1 MKTISF
7 RIILAILI
15 SSITASML
23 LCGVSIQ
30 RSASLLQDEV
40 EKNLTFASEKY
51 AYEFS
56 SIFKNTE
63 GMVDAVAANV
73 AVTFD
78 PSKYYSDEEYIQE
91 YKSYLNKIIKETVT
105 DSEAAQGLY
114 FTFNPKLTMEEVWY
128 AYNNQKKLVYID
140 ADFNL
145 HKRDFTEPVSPEML
159 YYFQPIWNKAG
170 AWTGPYFDADIS
182 LDVLSYSKAVY
193 VNGVLIGVAGADI
206 LTEHTID
213 IVETMKIYKGGYAF
227 LLDENYNVMIHPKYK
242 EGMNFNSI
250 DHGKLSFITKEM
262 KSKNTSVVHFLD
274 GKKESIMAFTHLSNG
289 WILGINQP
297 TNEVYLSIRIFS
309 AFIVGLTIAVIL
321 LTVIF
326 AIIFAKR
333 FSKPILSAAD
343 QLKLLEMGDYT
354 QDIPEELLN
363 RKDDLGEFGKAIY
376 TIQSAIKQEA
386 SENREKDVLLI
397 YQSKQAKIGEMVGNI
412 SHQWKQPLNNIN
424 LILLNL
430 YDAYQYKELD
440 DELMRET
447 IEKTSRIVKTMSETI
462 EDFTDFLKPNRE
474 KVAFDVADCI
484 KLALSLMEASIKY
497 HGIAITVK
505 LENNLTLCGFP
516 NEFSHV
522 LFNVLNNARDA
533 TVTAHG
539 LDKMIDIYGYEK
551 EERVII
557 EVINKG
563 NLIPETLLPQV
574 FDPYITTKGEKEGTG
589 IGLYISKLII
599 EQRMGGKIEL
609 FNMED
614 GVCCRIS
621 VERRK

>member
-30 RSASLLQDEV
+30 RSATLLQGEV
-40 EKNLTFASEKY
+40 EKNLTFASQKY

-78 PSKYYSDEEYIQE
+78 PNKYYSDQEYIQE
-91 YKSYLNKIIKETVT
+91 YKSYLNKIIKETIT

-114 FTFNPKLTMEEVWY
+114 FTFNPKLKMEEVWY

-213 IVETMKIYKGGYAF
+213 IVQTMKIYKGGYAF

-242 EGMNFNSI
+242 EGMNFNAI

-262 KSKNTSVVHFLD
+262 KSKNTGVAHFLD
-274 GKKESIMAFTHLSNG
+274 GKRESIMAFTHLSNG

-309 AFIVGLTIAVIL
+309 TLIVGLTIAVIL

-363 RKDDLGEFGKAIY
+363 RKDDLGEFGKAIS
-376 TIQSAIKQEA
+376 TIQTAIKQEA

-440 DELMRET
+440 DELMKET
-447 IEKTSRIVKTMSETI
+447 VEKTTRIVKTMSETI

-474 KVAFDVADCI
+474 KNDFDVAECI

-497 HGIAITVK
+497 HGIAITVE
-505 LENNLTLCGFP
+505 LEDHLTLYGFP

-533 TVTAHG
+533 TVTSHG
-539 LDKMIDIYGYEK
+539 LEKMIAIYGYQK
-551 EERVII
+551 EEQVII
-557 EVINKG
+557 EIRNKG
-563 NLIPETLLPQV
+563 NLIPESLLPEV